1 MMKIAL
7 LALLAVV
14 AVSAHTHMS
23 AVATV
28 RGSDPQWPHFA
39 QFVHD
44 YGRDYESVAE
54 VNEKFDNFKLVMKLA
69 AQHSKANP
77 LARFGVNM
85 FADVHPVEFRRT
97 HLMPANWSTT
107 LKTGKHFPKWF
118 ATHKMHPVKRNAQG
132 VPNAVDWCGQGKCT
146 AIKDQGQCG
155 SCWAFSATET
165 IESAM
170 MIAGS
175 FKGNDLGPE
184 QIVDCDTAMQGCG
197 GGDPRQAI
205 DSVNQQGGQDT
216 EQAYPYTAG
225 QSGQAGSCAFDP
237 NNAEGKTSGSQA
249 VSDGDENALQSFLQN
264 TGPPSVCVD
273 ASSWQ
278 SYSGGVLTSCGSQI
292 DHAVQATG
300 IDDASSAYIVRNS
313 WGAGWGES
321 GYIRIQ
327 TGQNLC
333 LIANE
338 VSWSSA

>member
-23 AVATV
+23 AVAAA

-54 VNEKFDNFKLVMKLA
+54 VNEKFDNFKIVMKIA

-77 LARFGVNM
+77 LARFGVNK
-85 FADVHPVEFRRT
+85 FADVHPDEFRRT
-97 HLMPANWSTT
+97 HLMPTNWSTT
-107 LKTGKHFPKWF
+107 LKTDKHYPKF
-118 ATHKMHPVKRNAQG
+118 FKTHKMHPVKRNAQG
-132 VPNAVDWCGQGKCT
+132 VPNAINWCTDKNACT
-146 AIKDQGQCG
+146 PVKDQGQCG

-170 MIAGS
+170 MIAGQAPPP
-175 FKGNDLGPE
+175 LGPE
-184 QIVDCDTAMQGCG
+184 QIVDCDTSMQGCG

-205 DSVNQQGGQDT
+205 DYVQGAGGQDSEET
-216 EQAYPYTAG
+216 YPYTAG
-225 QSGQAGSCAFDP
+225 QSGQAGTCAASGSGP
-237 NNAEGKTSGSQA
+237 GKTSGSQDVA
-249 VSDGDENALQSFLQN
+249 DGDENALQSFLQN
-264 TGPPSVCVD
+264 NGPPSVCVD

-278 SYSGGVLTSCGSQI
+278 SYSGGVLTDCGQQI
-292 DHAVQATG
+292 DHAVQAVG
-300 IDDASSAYIVRNS
+300 LDDTANAYIVRNS
-313 WGAGWGES
+313 WGEGWGES

-333 LIANE
+333 AIANE
-338 VSWSSA
+338 VSWSRS